1 MLPLGGFNLLN
12 FTDFKNKLSQMT
24 DFEGFTPRYTLL
36 GRLRAVQTKD
46 DDLLPRNT
54 STMFVAV
61 VSINT

>member
-1 MLPLGGFNLLN
+1 
-12 FTDFKNKLSQMT
+12 MT

-61 VSINT
+61 VSINTWW